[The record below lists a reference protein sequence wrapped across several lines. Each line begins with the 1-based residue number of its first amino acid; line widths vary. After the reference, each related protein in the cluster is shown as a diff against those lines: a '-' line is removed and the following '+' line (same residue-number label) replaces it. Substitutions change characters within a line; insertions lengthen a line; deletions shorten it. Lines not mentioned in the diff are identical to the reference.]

1 MVGFGATP
9 WGGYPTGDLRRV
21 GGWEASSR
29 DIIVDLLICPA
40 TIRTRVT
47 RLGGWGSKGGWVVRY

>member
-1 MVGFGATP
+1 MF
-9 WGGYPTGDLRRV
+9 L

-40 TIRTRVT
+40 TIVYDRVT
-47 RLGGWGSKGGWVVRY
+47 HLGGWGSKGGWVVRY

>member
-1 MVGFGATP
+1 MF
-9 WGGYPTGDLRRV
+9 L

-40 TIRTRVT
+40 TIVYDRVT
-47 RLGGWGSKGGWVVRY
+47 RLGDWGSKGGGWSVTELVQYSTCVLSE